1 MRGGMLA
8 SQVDVKPERP
18 TVLLVED
25 EVLIRLLVAD
35 ELRSQGINVLEASN
49 ADEAL
54 IILESSLPVHVLF
67 TDIRMPG
74 RMDGI
79 GLTRLARNRRPDIK
93 VVIASSHLPPGYF
106 RDSVD
111 AFIFKPYDLG
121 AMAQQV
127 QKMLE
132 ESGHA
137 PSDQ

>member
-1 MRGGMLA
+1 MRGAMLA
-8 SQVDVKPERP
+8 SQVDVKPQRP

-79 GLTRLARNRRPDIK
+79 GLTKLARGRRPDIK
-93 VVIASSHLPPGYF
+93 VIIASSHLPPGYV

-111 AFIFKPYDLG
+111 AFIFKPYDL
-121 AMAQQV
+121 AAIAQQV
-127 QKMLE
+127 EKMLV
-132 ESGHA
+132 ESGNA
-137 PSDQ
+137 PADQ

>member
-1 MRGGMLA
+1 MLA

-35 ELRSQGINVLEASN
+35 ELRSQGINVLEASS

-54 IILESSLPVHVLF
+54 IILESSLPVHILF

-74 RMDGI
+74 RLDGI
-79 GLTRLARNRRPDIK
+79 GLTRLARDRHPDIK
-93 VVIASSHLPPGYF
+93 VIIASSHLPPGYA

-121 AMAQQV
+121 AMARQV
-127 QKMLE
+127 EKMLR
-132 ESGHA
+132 ESGHVA
-137 PSDQ
+137 EGE